1 MKTEISY
8 KKAMATIWD
17 IKKNNMSEQFM
28 KEYSN
33 LNHKARAIIQCD
45 TPTPIKK
52 KKILELFIRFTLTH
66 RIYFPFMRKLGFYKW
81 KMEQY
86 LTITPKL

>member
-1 MKTEISY
+1 
-8 KKAMATIWD
+8 MATIWD

-52 KKILELFIRFTLTH
+52 KDIRTIHKIYTH
-66 RIYFPFMRKLGFYKW
+66 
-81 KMEQY
+81 
-86 LTITPKL
+86 T

>member
-52 KKILELFIRFTLTH
+52 KDIRTIHKIYTH
-66 RIYFPFMRKLGFYKW
+66 
-81 KMEQY
+81 
-86 LTITPKL
+86 T